1 MAVCRMTD
9 RQKSNMRTPEKWINV
24 DESFAKKYPSLYQ
37 TITQMPEFIEHNK
50 KAEAGISKAGNVKL
64 LWALQVQTILTKQDL
79 LESVSLQK
87 DYVQYA
93 SDFGKPI
100 PINEVQRNK
109 WRQWFSASEV
119 EAQILPQL
127 REHIRQK
134 LGKPDWKFQ
143 LDVEN
148 IGKKKEIY
156 HIWLNADELP
166 VVLERKIDCT
176 RLGLSADIDEV
187 QSYLLELT
195 DEIIEDIR
203 KEQAAR
209 QRQKMKDLIQD
220 HWEEIERKGQECV
233 NSYLSQLCR
242 NNAKF
247 EGTLHCNKY
256 EDKRVDITVSH
267 LGMKFICDTFSD
279 KSIASFFQNPT
290 WIKSYLTITEQ
301 NDSIWDLVHVD
312 WDAAIKAKLKKFV
325 IKLEQE
331 VEEGI
336 PLVPSTSQV
345 SYKRELEDK
354 VKEYNSWAISWLDG
368 FSEGME
374 KAVDG
379 KLYIGQQKVI
389 FTNEAGSITVNG
401 SGSKYTASEQFKKYQ
416 LLKNTKLRER
426 CRQHA
431 IEAFSGLGRIKC
443 KSKNVGILDGDT
455 KLTFHM
461 NGIPAFSYLYET
473 APYQQSVPE
482 WKKTLQRNVKQIKIL
497 AAATKEERKN
507 ELKKQY
513 HLYLD
518 SYLARDIFECVSKN
532 EDYITQNAVVQ
543 LMRGT
548 KVTLNA
554 NVLESR
560 GDGFYN
566 LYSADEVSDMVKEML
581 DSEILTS
588 KEIDGTY
595 GYFYILKIPQKTRLE
610 LEELNTLMGDE
621 QSSWTE
627 TKQEEV
633 RRNLRDGI
641 AISDSKAERFLN
653 YEILRKEKSPSTYM
667 DLINL
672 ARNPIVLVLHEL
684 EVRNYFADAPEM
696 VIKFVKLRYKNAE
709 THEKKVLKQ
718 FFLC

>member
-1 MAVCRMTD
+1 MTD

-37 TITQMPEFIEHNK
+37 TITQMPEFTKYNG

-64 LWALQVQTILTKQDL
+64 LWALQVQTILKKQDL
-79 LESVSLQK
+79 LKSVSLQK

-134 LGKPDWKFQ
+134 LGKPDWKFAF
-143 LDVEN
+143 DIEHN
-148 IGKKKEIY
+148 GKKKEIY
-156 HIWLNADELP
+156 QIWLNADELP

-176 RLGLSADIDEV
+176 RLGLCTDIDEV

-209 QRQKMKDLIQD
+209 QCQQMKDLIRD
-220 HWEEIERKGQECV
+220 YWEEIERKGQECV

-267 LGMKFICDTFSD
+267 LGMKFICDTFAG

-290 WIKSYLTITEQ
+290 WIKSYLTITEK

-312 WDAAIKAKLKKFV
+312 WDVAIKAKLKKFV

-336 PLVPSTSQV
+336 PLVPSTSPV
-345 SYKRELEDK
+345 SYKRELDDK

-368 FSEGME
+368 FSTGME

-379 KLYIGQQKVI
+379 KLYIEQQKVI

-401 SGSKYTASEQFKKYQ
+401 KGSKYTASEQFKKYQ

-431 IEAFSGLGRIKC
+431 IEVFSGFGRIKC
-443 KSKNVGILDGDT
+443 KSKNAGILNGDT

-461 NGIPAFSYLYET
+461 AGIPAFSYLYKT
-473 APYQQSVPE
+473 ASYQQSVPE
-482 WKKTLQRNVKQIKIL
+482 WKKTLQRNVKQIKML

-532 EDYITQNAVVQ
+532 ETYITQNAVVQ

-560 GDGFYN
+560 GHGFYS
-566 LYSADEVSDMVKEML
+566 LYSADEVSDMVTEML
-581 DSEILTS
+581 DSEILMS
-588 KEIDGTY
+588 KEIKGTY
-595 GYFYILKIPQKTRLE
+595 GYFYILKIPQKTRQE

-633 RRNLRDGI
+633 RKNLRDGI

-653 YEILRKEKSPSTYM
+653 YEILIKEKSPSTYM
-667 DLINL
+667 DLIN
-672 ARNPIVLVLHEL
+672 
-684 EVRNYFADAPEM
+684 
-696 VIKFVKLRYKNAE
+696 
-709 THEKKVLKQ
+709 TGKVESNC
-718 FFLC
+718 FGFCMS

>member
-1 MAVCRMTD
+1 MTD

-24 DESFAKKYPSLYQ
+24 DESFAKKYPLLYQ

-50 KAEAGISKAGNVKL
+50 KAEAGISNAGNVKL
-64 LWALQVQTILTKQDL
+64 LWALQVQTILKKKDL
-79 LESVSLQK
+79 LKSVSLQK

-109 WRQWFSASEV
+109 WRQWLSASEV

-156 HIWLNADELP
+156 QIWLNADELP
-166 VVLERKIDCT
+166 AVLERKIDCT
-176 RLGLSADIDEV
+176 RLGLCTDIDEV

-195 DEIIEDIR
+195 DEIIEDVR
-203 KEQAAR
+203 KEQAAKR
-209 QRQKMKDLIQD
+209 CQQMKDLIQD
-220 HWEEIERKGQECV
+220 HWEEIERKGQECM

-267 LGMKFICDTFSD
+267 LGMKFICDTFAG

-301 NDSIWDLVHVD
+301 NDSIWDFVRVD
-312 WDAAIKAKLKKFV
+312 WDAAIEAKLKKFV

-336 PLVPSTSQV
+336 PLVSSTSQV

-431 IEAFSGLGRIKC
+431 IEAFSGFGRIKC

-461 NGIPAFSYLYET
+461 DGIPAFSYLYET
-473 APYQQSVPE
+473 ASYQQSVPE
-482 WKKTLQRNVKQIKIL
+482 WKKTLQRNVKQIKML
-497 AAATKEERKN
+497 AVATKEERKN

-641 AISDSKAERFLN
+641 AIPDSEAESFLI
-653 YEILRKEKSPSTYM
+653 YEIFRKEKSPSTYM

-696 VIKFVKLRYKNAE
+696 VIKFVKLRYKKAE

>member
-1 MAVCRMTD
+1 MTD

-37 TITQMPEFIEHNK
+37 TITQMPEFTKYNG

-64 LWALQVQTILTKQDL
+64 LWALQVQTILKKQDL
-79 LESVSLQK
+79 LKSVSLQK

-93 SDFGKPI
+93 SDFEKPI

-134 LGKPDWKFQ
+134 LGKPDWKFAF
-143 LDVEN
+143 DIEHN
-148 IGKKKEIY
+148 GKKKEIY
-156 HIWLNADELP
+156 QIWLNADELP

-176 RLGLSADIDEV
+176 RLGLCTDIDEV

-209 QRQKMKDLIQD
+209 QCQQMKDLIRD
-220 HWEEIERKGQECV
+220 YWEEIERKGQECV

-267 LGMKFICDTFSD
+267 LGMKFICDTFAG

-290 WIKSYLTITEQ
+290 WIKSYLTITEK

-312 WDAAIKAKLKKFV
+312 WDVAIKAKLKKFV

-354 VKEYNSWAISWLDG
+354 VNEYNSWAISWLDG

-431 IEAFSGLGRIKC
+431 IEAFSGFGRIKC
-443 KSKNVGILDGDT
+443 KSKNVGILNGDT

-461 NGIPAFSYLYET
+461 DGIPAFSYLYET

-482 WKKTLQRNVKQIKIL
+482 WKKTLQRNAKQIKML

-532 EDYITQNAVVQ
+532 ETYITQNAIVQ

-560 GDGFYN
+560 GDGFYS
-566 LYSADEVSDMVKEML
+566 LYSADEVSDMVTEML

-610 LEELNTLMGDE
+610 LEELNTLMWDE

-641 AISDSKAERFLN
+641 AISDSEAESFLI
-653 YEILRKEKSPSTYM
+653 YEIFRKEKSPSTYM

-718 FFLC
+718 IFLC

>member
-1 MAVCRMTD
+1 MAVCRMAD
-9 RQKSNMRTPEKWINV
+9 CQKSNMRTPEKWINV

-37 TITQMPEFIEHNK
+37 TITQMPEFTKYNG
-50 KAEAGISKAGNVKL
+50 KAEAGISKAGNVKF
-64 LWALQVQTILTKQDL
+64 LWALQVQTILKKQDL
-79 LESVSLQK
+79 LESVLLQK

-93 SDFGKPI
+93 SDFGKPV
-100 PINEVQRNK
+100 PINDAQRNK
-109 WRQWFSASEV
+109 WRRWLSTSEV
-119 EAQILPQL
+119 ETQILPQL

-156 HIWLNADELP
+156 QIWLNADELP
-166 VVLERKIDCT
+166 AVLERKIDCT
-176 RLGLSADIDEV
+176 RLGLCTDIDEV

-203 KEQAAR
+203 KEQAAKR
-209 QRQKMKDLIQD
+209 CQQMKDLIKD
-220 HWEEIERKGQECV
+220 YWEEIERKGQECV
-233 NSYLSQLCR
+233 NAYLGQLCR

-267 LGMKFICDTFSD
+267 LGMKFICDTFSG
-279 KSIASFFQNPT
+279 KSIASFFKNPT
-290 WIKSYLTITEQ
+290 WIKSYLIITEQ
-301 NDSIWDLVHVD
+301 NDSIWDFVRVD
-312 WDAAIKAKLKKFV
+312 WDAAIEAKLKKFV

-374 KAVDG
+374 KTVDG

-389 FTNEAGSITVNG
+389 FANEAGSITVNG
-401 SGSKYTASEQFKKYQ
+401 KGSKYTASEQFKKYQ

-431 IEAFSGLGRIKC
+431 IEAFSGFGRIKC
-443 KSKNVGILDGDT
+443 KSKNVGILNGDT

-461 NGIPAFSYLYET
+461 DGIPAFSYLYET

-482 WKKTLQRNVKQIKIL
+482 WKKTLQRNVKQIKML
-497 AAATKEERKN
+497 AVATKEERKN

-532 EDYITQNAVVQ
+532 ETYITQNAVVQ

-554 NVLESR
+554 NILESR

-641 AISDSKAERFLN
+641 EIPDSEAESFLI
-653 YEILRKEKSPSTYM
+653 YEIFRKEKSPSTYM

>member
-1 MAVCRMTD
+1 MTD

-37 TITQMPEFIEHNK
+37 TITQMPEFTKYNG

-64 LWALQVQTILTKQDL
+64 LWALQVQTILKKQDL
-79 LESVSLQK
+79 LKSVSLQK

-134 LGKPDWKFQ
+134 LGKPDWKFAF
-143 LDVEN
+143 DIEHN
-148 IGKKKEIY
+148 GKKKEIY
-156 HIWLNADELP
+156 QIWLNADELP

-176 RLGLSADIDEV
+176 RLGLCTDIDEV

-209 QRQKMKDLIQD
+209 QCQQMKDLIRD
-220 HWEEIERKGQECV
+220 YWEEIERKGQECV

-267 LGMKFICDTFSD
+267 LGMKFICDTFAG

-290 WIKSYLTITEQ
+290 WIKSYLTITEK

-312 WDAAIKAKLKKFV
+312 WDVTIKAKLKKFV

-354 VKEYNSWAISWLDG
+354 VNEYNSWAISWLDG

-431 IEAFSGLGRIKC
+431 IEAFSGFGRIKC
-443 KSKNVGILDGDT
+443 KSKNVGILNGDT

-461 NGIPAFSYLYET
+461 DGIPAFSYLYET

-482 WKKTLQRNVKQIKIL
+482 WKKTLQRNAKQIKML

-532 EDYITQNAVVQ
+532 ETYITQNAIVQ

-560 GDGFYN
+560 GDGFYS
-566 LYSADEVSDMVKEML
+566 LYSADEVSDMVTEML

-610 LEELNTLMGDE
+610 LEELNTLMWDE

-641 AISDSKAERFLN
+641 AISDSEAESFLI
-653 YEILRKEKSPSTYM
+653 YEIFRKEKSPSTYM

-718 FFLC
+718 IFLC

>member
-1 MAVCRMTD
+1 MTD

-37 TITQMPEFIEHNK
+37 TITQMPEFTKYNG

-64 LWALQVQTILTKQDL
+64 LWALQVQTILKKQDL
-79 LESVSLQK
+79 LKSVSLQK

-134 LGKPDWKFQ
+134 LGKPDWKFAF
-143 LDVEN
+143 DIEHN
-148 IGKKKEIY
+148 GKKKEIY
-156 HIWLNADELP
+156 QIWLNADELP

-176 RLGLSADIDEV
+176 RLGLCTDIDEV

-209 QRQKMKDLIQD
+209 QCQQMKDLIRD
-220 HWEEIERKGQECV
+220 YWEEIERKGQECV

-267 LGMKFICDTFSD
+267 LGMKFICDTFAG

-290 WIKSYLTITEQ
+290 WIKSYLTITEK

-312 WDAAIKAKLKKFV
+312 WDVAIKAKLKKFV

-354 VKEYNSWAISWLDG
+354 VNEYNSWAISWLDG

-431 IEAFSGLGRIKC
+431 IEAFSGFGRIKC
-443 KSKNVGILDGDT
+443 KSKNVGILNGDT

-461 NGIPAFSYLYET
+461 DGIPAFSYLYET

-482 WKKTLQRNVKQIKIL
+482 WKKTLQRNAKQIKML

-532 EDYITQNAVVQ
+532 ETYITQNAIVQ

-560 GDGFYN
+560 GDGFYS
-566 LYSADEVSDMVKEML
+566 LYSADEVSDMVTEML

-610 LEELNTLMGDE
+610 LEELNTLMWDE

-641 AISDSKAERFLN
+641 AISDSEAESFLI
-653 YEILRKEKSPSTYM
+653 YEIFRKEKSPSTYM

-696 VIKFVKLRYKNAE
+696 VIKFVKLRYKNSE

>member
-1 MAVCRMTD
+1 MTD

-37 TITQMPEFIEHNK
+37 TITQMPEFTKYNG

-64 LWALQVQTILTKQDL
+64 LWALQVQTILKKQDL
-79 LESVSLQK
+79 LKSVSLQK

-134 LGKPDWKFQ
+134 LGKPDWKFAF
-143 LDVEN
+143 DIEHN
-148 IGKKKEIY
+148 GKKKEIY
-156 HIWLNADELP
+156 QIWLNADELP

-176 RLGLSADIDEV
+176 RLGLCTDIDEV

-195 DEIIEDIR
+195 DEIIEDIC

-209 QRQKMKDLIQD
+209 QCQQMKDLIRD
-220 HWEEIERKGQECV
+220 YWEEIERKGQECV

-267 LGMKFICDTFSD
+267 LGMKFICDTFAG

-290 WIKSYLTITEQ
+290 WIKSYLTITEK

-312 WDAAIKAKLKKFV
+312 WDVAIKAKLKKFV

-354 VKEYNSWAISWLDG
+354 VNEYNSWAISWLDG

-431 IEAFSGLGRIKC
+431 IEAFSGFGRIKC
-443 KSKNVGILDGDT
+443 KSKNVGILNGDT

-461 NGIPAFSYLYET
+461 DGIPAFSYLYET

-482 WKKTLQRNVKQIKIL
+482 WKKTLQRNAKQIKML

-532 EDYITQNAVVQ
+532 ETYITQNAIVQ

-560 GDGFYN
+560 GDGFYS
-566 LYSADEVSDMVKEML
+566 LYSADEVSDMVTEML

-610 LEELNTLMGDE
+610 LEELNTLMWDE

-641 AISDSKAERFLN
+641 AISDSEAESFLI
-653 YEILRKEKSPSTYM
+653 YEIFRKEKSPSTYM

>member
-1 MAVCRMTD
+1 MTD

-37 TITQMPEFIEHNK
+37 TITQMPEFTKYNG

-64 LWALQVQTILTKQDL
+64 LWALQVQTILKKQDL
-79 LESVSLQK
+79 LKSVSLQK

-134 LGKPDWKFQ
+134 LGKPDWKFAF
-143 LDVEN
+143 DIEHN
-148 IGKKKEIY
+148 GKKKEIY
-156 HIWLNADELP
+156 QIWLNADELP

-176 RLGLSADIDEV
+176 RLGLCTDIDEV

-209 QRQKMKDLIQD
+209 QCQQMKDLIRD
-220 HWEEIERKGQECV
+220 YWEEIERKGQECV

-267 LGMKFICDTFSD
+267 LGMKFICDTFAG

-290 WIKSYLTITEQ
+290 WIKSYLTITEK

-312 WDAAIKAKLKKFV
+312 WDVAIKAKLKKFV

-354 VKEYNSWAISWLDG
+354 VNEYNSWAISWLDG

-431 IEAFSGLGRIKC
+431 IEAFSGFGRIKC
-443 KSKNVGILDGDT
+443 ISKNVGILNGDT

-461 NGIPAFSYLYET
+461 DGIPAFSYLYET

-482 WKKTLQRNVKQIKIL
+482 WKKTLQRNAKQIKML

-532 EDYITQNAVVQ
+532 ETYITQNAIVQ

-560 GDGFYN
+560 GDGFYS
-566 LYSADEVSDMVKEML
+566 LYSADEVSDMVTEML

-610 LEELNTLMGDE
+610 LEELNTLMWDE

-641 AISDSKAERFLN
+641 AISDSEAESFLI
-653 YEILRKEKSPSTYM
+653 YEIFRKEKSPSTYM